1 MFQLI
6 IYIFKIIIAVI
17 AGYALSYTSND
28 KDKSFI
34 FYYPLISFLTS
45 SLIGVIVLIPDYSS
59 FLIGIIFFTLV
70 YYFVHSLEEFTLEE
84 KYKFLFCSINGLII
98 GLGYIFYSVV
108 VTLIFIYIVNN
119 FTAIYE
125 LVISNKKESSKNRDV
140 DSKNDLELNEEDS

>member
-6 IYIFKIIIAVI
+6 AYIFKIIVAVI

-28 KDKSFI
+28 KNKDFI
-34 FYYPLISFLTS
+34 FYYPMLSFLTT
-45 SLIGVIVLIPDYSS
+45 SLVGVIVLIPDYNS

-70 YYFVHSLEEFTLEE
+70 YYLVHNLEEFTLEE

-98 GLGYIFYSVV
+98 GLGYIFYSIV

-125 LVISNKKESSKNRDV
+125 LVVSSKKESPKNRDV